1 MAHTLIT
8 THISVHYSISLVNC
22 MLPQPRT
29 NKHTVDVNLVV
40 RWPIRS
46 SDRSSIC
53 TLFQLICKLCTI
65 ITRAIRTYTISRS
78 AHFTHITLIKR
89 VDPSSY
95 FPYPISRC
103 THSFSSSHTCSTS
116 HTRYLDV
123 PIHPA
128 HLIHTLLPYSRMIQL
143 APHSAHARGRL
154 DPRRVIHDG
163 SRPSGMYGE
172 VVSFM
177 SVGTRSC
184 TPESSCVA
192 RVWAWGPQH
201 PVPYPRWYVV
211 AAWYVATARP

>member
-128 HLIHTLLPYSRMIQL
+128 HLIHTLLPYSRMIPL
-143 APHSAHARGRL
+143 APHSAH
-154 DPRRVIHDG
+154 VSYTIVYQNEWYTNHIHPAPLIHVVLPY
-163 SRPSGMYGE
+163 SRMIPLAPHSAH
-172 VVSFM
+172 VSYTI
-177 SVGTRSC
+177 V
-184 TPESSCVA
+184 
-192 RVWAWGPQH
+192 
-201 PVPYPRWYVV
+201 Y
-211 AAWYVATARP
+211 